1 MSPETWDWLRWV
13 NVVLSGIVV
22 ALLVAGSTARWH
34 HMPARF
40 KRIVPWVIL
49 TYVIIAYG
57 SGEVAS
63 SSQDVDPGLRV
74 GLMMLNLSGLIVAL
88 VWRLDAPDY
97 DE

>member
-1 MSPETWDWLRWV
+1 MSAETWDWLRWV
-13 NVVLSGIVV
+13 NVGLSGLVV
-22 ALLVAGSTARWH
+22 VLLVMGAVARWD
-34 HMPARF
+34 HMPPRF

-63 SSQDVDPGLRV
+63 SSDHVDPGLRV

-88 VWRLDAPDY
+88 VWRMDAPDY

>member
-1 MSPETWDWLRWV
+1 MTPETWDWLRWV
-13 NVVLSGIVV
+13 NVVLSGLVV
-22 ALLVAGSTARWH
+22 VLLVMGATARWD

-57 SGEVAS
+57 SGEVATS
-63 SSQDVDPGLRV
+63 SETVDPGLRV
-74 GLMMLNLSGLIVAL
+74 GLMMLNLTGLIVAL
-88 VWRLDAPDY
+88 VWRMDAPDY